1 MNIVDQIDENEF
13 SNATESIAAQLK
25 MMIESSPEV
34 SKFMDTLESMYNTAS
49 MLEACKNCKDC
60 KEEDEDD
67 DTDDD
72 EDEDEE

>member
-25 MMIESSPEV
+25 EMIENSPEV

-49 MLEACKNCKDC
+49 MLEACKNCK
-60 KEEDEDD
+60 EEDEDD
-67 DTDDD
+67 DDTDDDD
-72 EDEDEE
+72 EDEDDED

>member
-1 MNIVDQIDENEF
+1 MNIVDQIDENGF

-25 MMIESSPEV
+25 EMIENSPEV
-34 SKFMDTLESMYNTAS
+34 SKFMETLDSMYNTAS

-67 DTDDD
+67 DEDD
-72 EDEDEE
+72 EDDED

>member
-49 MLEACKNCKDC
+49 MLEACKNCK
-60 KEEDEDD
+60 EEDKDED
-67 DTDDD
+67 DDD
-72 EDEDEE
+72 EDEDDED

>member
-25 MMIESSPEV
+25 EMIENSPEV
-34 SKFMDTLESMYNTAS
+34 SKFMETLDSMYNTAS

-67 DTDDD
+67 DEDD
-72 EDEDEE
+72 EDDED